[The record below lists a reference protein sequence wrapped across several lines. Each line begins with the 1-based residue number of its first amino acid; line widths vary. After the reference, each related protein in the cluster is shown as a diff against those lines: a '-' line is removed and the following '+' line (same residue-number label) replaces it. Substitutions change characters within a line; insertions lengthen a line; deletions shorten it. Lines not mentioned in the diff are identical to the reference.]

1 MESENPIIQLFGIN
15 FNVTNMIT
23 IVAACAIVFIIAV
36 VCTRNLQMK
45 PKGKQNFIEFIVD
58 FVKGIISSSMDW
70 HEGARFH
77 MLATTLLLFVFV
89 SNIMG
94 LPLSLMI
101 GGQQYWRSP
110 TADPMVTLSMAFMVI
125 LLTHYYGVKLHGLK
139 GYFVNSYLKP
149 VPFMLPIK
157 VLEEFT
163 NTITLSLRLYG
174 NIFAGE
180 MLAGLIASFAVSN
193 AVFPIIGIP
202 LEIIWQG
209 FSIFIGA
216 IQAYVFT
223 TLTMVYMSHKV
234 EVE

>member
-70 HEGARFH
+70 REGARFH

-125 LLTHYYGVKLHGLK
+125 LLTHYYGVKLHGVK